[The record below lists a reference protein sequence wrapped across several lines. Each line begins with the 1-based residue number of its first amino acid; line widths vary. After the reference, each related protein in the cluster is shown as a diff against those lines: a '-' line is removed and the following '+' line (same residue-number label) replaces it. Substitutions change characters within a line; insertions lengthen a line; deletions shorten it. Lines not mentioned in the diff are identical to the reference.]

1 MLNTRGQDIYFLP
14 KKMKE
19 KNMRFSRLLRV
30 PQEEMKNE
38 KKYKHEI
45 LKTFKSW

>member
-19 KNMRFSRLLRV
+19 KKYEVFKAAPGSTRR
-30 PQEEMKNE
+30 NE
-38 KKYKHEI
+38 KREKI
-45 LKTFKSW
+45 